1 MDRSKVIIK
10 TSIKAIITNIILVI
24 FKATIGLIV
33 NSIAIVLDA
42 VNNLSDAISSIIT
55 IIGAKLAN
63 KAPDK
68 KHPYGHGRIEYIAS
82 VIIALIILL
91 AGITSLKESVQKI
104 IFPESANY
112 SVVSLIIVGVAVFVK
127 FFLGRYVKNTG
138 KKINSQSLI
147 ASGTDALFDSVVSL
161 STLVAAIISIV
172 WNISLE
178 GYLGVLIGALIIKS
192 GIEIL
197 RETLNTIIGIRADG
211 ELSKKIKEKLN
222 SYKQVEGAYD
232 LILHSYGPSR
242 IIGGV
247 NIQVDENMTAKE
259 IHGLS
264 KKIQGD
270 IYTEFGIILT
280 IGIYASNKTDK
291 EAVEIKESLEQI
303 LKKYPEVLQLHGF
316 YLDVIENKISFDIII
331 DFDAKNPREIRDKII
346 AEIKEKYPEYNYFVV
361 LDNDFSD

>member
-1 MDRSKVIIK
+1 MDRSKIIIK

-24 FKATIGLIV
+24 FKAVVGLIV

-55 IIGAKLAN
+55 IVGTKLAN

-82 VIIALIILL
+82 VIIALIILF

-104 IFPESANY
+104 IFPEQANY
-112 SVVSLIIVGVAVFVK
+112 SIISLIIVGVAVLVK
-127 FFLGRYVKNTG
+127 FFLGRYVKNIG
-138 KKINSQSLI
+138 SKINSQSLI
-147 ASGTDALFDSVVSL
+147 ASGTDALFDSIVSL
-161 STLVAAIISIV
+161 STLIAAVISII

-211 ELSKKIKEKLN
+211 ELSKKIKDKLN
-222 SYKQVEGAYD
+222 SFKEVEGAYD
-232 LILHSYGPSR
+232 LILHSYGPSK

-247 NIQVDENMTAKE
+247 NIEVDENMTAKE

-264 KKIQGD
+264 KKIQGE

-280 IGIYASNKTDK
+280 IGVYASNKTDK
-291 EAVEIKESLEQI
+291 EAVEIKSSLEQI
-303 LKKYPEVLQLHGF
+303 LNKYPEVLQLHGF
-316 YLDVIENKISFDIII
+316 YLDTKENKVSFDIIV
-331 DFDAKNPREIRDKII
+331 DFDAENPRDIRDKII
-346 AEIKEKYPEYNYFVV
+346 AEIKEKYPKYNYFVV